1 MCRVLQ
7 AKLLIFFPG
16 NLLAGNRTVV
26 RAEEISQQG
35 GQMGADCKR
44 FTDWALLFRLP
55 EIESAPKPLEKVIHS
70 PPHSLWTAN
79 NAVGRGVRTRP
90 PVAEFQRVCPYTP
103 QQKIFAKVRSA

>member
-1 MCRVLQ
+1 
-7 AKLLIFFPG
+7 
-16 NLLAGNRTVV
+16 
-26 RAEEISQQG
+26 
-35 GQMGADCKR
+35 MGADCKR

-55 EIESAPKPLEKVIHS
+55 ELESAPKPLEKVIHS

-103 QQKIFAKVRSA
+103 QQKIFAKVRSRNMALTCGFKPCEEGHITKAGIGLNFLPYI